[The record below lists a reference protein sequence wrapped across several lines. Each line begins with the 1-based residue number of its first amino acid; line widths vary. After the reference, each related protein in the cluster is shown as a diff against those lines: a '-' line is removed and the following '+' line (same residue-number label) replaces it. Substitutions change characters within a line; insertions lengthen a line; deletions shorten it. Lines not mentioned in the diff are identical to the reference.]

1 MKNIALL
8 GSTGSIGRQTL
19 EVVEEF
25 PQDFKVQILAAHG
38 NWQLIM
44 EQAKRFAPHYIV
56 LTDTAAFEQL
66 KVHWQEP
73 SGQLLCGM
81 EELLKVLADEPLDL
95 VVGAMGGAIG
105 IEPTLKALS
114 LGIDVALANK
124 ETLVAGGDLV
134 RAVQQKTGAKILPVD
149 SEHSAIFQ
157 CMEQEGKC
165 VSRILLTASGGPFRQ
180 SSLEELREVKP
191 AAALKHPNWS
201 MGRKITID
209 SATLMNKGLEVIEA
223 NWLFNMP
230 YDQIKVLVHPQSV
243 IHSMVEYGDG
253 SVLAHL
259 GRADMRI
266 PIQYALTYP
275 ERQANTFPKLDFT
288 QLSGLTFHE
297 VDHEKFPALQLAYA
311 AGRTGRSLPVVLNAA
326 NEVAVQAFLE
336 ERLSFLGIPAL
347 VEKVMARHEVTAIDD
362 LAHLMAIDGWA
373 RAEAQKLLAQMN

>member
-1 MKNIALL
+1 MCLAHPFDSLW
-8 GSTGSIGRQTL
+8 RP
-19 EVVEEF
+19 F
-25 PQDFKVQILAAHG
+25 P
-38 NWQLIM
+38 
-44 EQAKRFAPHYIV
+44 
-56 LTDTAAFEQL
+56 
-66 KVHWQEP
+66 
-73 SGQLLCGM
+73 
-81 EELLKVLADEPLDL
+81 
-95 VVGAMGGAIG
+95 
-105 IEPTLKALS
+105 
-114 LGIDVALANK
+114 
-124 ETLVAGGDLV
+124 
-134 RAVQQKTGAKILPVD
+134 AVYA
-149 SEHSAIFQ
+149 
-157 CMEQEGKC
+157 
-165 VSRILLTASGGPFRQ
+165 
-180 SSLEELREVKP
+180 EELRTVKP
-191 AAALKHPNWS
+191 QAALKHPNWS

-288 QLSGLTFHE
+288 QLNGLTFHE

-326 NEVAVQAFLE
+326 NEIAVQAFLE

-347 VEKVMARHEVTAIDD
+347 VEKVMARHDVTTVDD
-362 LAHLMAIDGWA
+362 LAHLMAIDSWA
-373 RAEAQKLLAQMN
+373 RAEAQKLLTQMD